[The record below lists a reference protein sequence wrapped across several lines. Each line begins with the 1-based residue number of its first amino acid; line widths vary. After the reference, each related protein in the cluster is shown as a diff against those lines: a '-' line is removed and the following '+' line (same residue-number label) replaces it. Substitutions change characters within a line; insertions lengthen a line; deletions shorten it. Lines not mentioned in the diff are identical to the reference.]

1 MKFGRKKDRAAAPEE
16 ALTPAGGD
24 DDAPAAE
31 EERAPLG
38 DGGPFDA
45 DDLPEDDVDRVD
57 LGSLLIQSEP
67 GRELRMQVEES
78 SGDVQAVMLVGQ
90 DGALELRAFAAPRN
104 GDLWSEVRPQIAADM
119 TQRGGTA
126 SEEEGPFGTEL
137 HCRIQVQLPDG
148 KTGVQPSR
156 IIGVNGPRW
165 LLRATLLGRPA
176 MEPELGTEW
185 EQVLSRVAVQRGA
198 QPMPVGEPLPLVL
211 PDHARKITPPARPA
225 AGSGSA
231 QE

>member
-1 MKFGRKKDRAAAPEE
+1 MKFGRKKDARTAPEE
-16 ALTPAGGD
+16 SAATPGSAATAETGETGD
-24 DDAPAAE
+24 EAAP
-31 EERAPLG
+31 G

-45 DDLPEDDVDRVD
+45 DDLPEGDVDRVD

-126 SEEEGPFGTEL
+126 SEQEGPFGPEL
-137 HCRIQVQLPDG
+137 QCRIQVQLPDG
-148 KTGVQPSR
+148 TSGVQPSR

-176 MEPELGTEW
+176 MEPELGAEW
-185 EQVLSRVAVQRGA
+185 EQVLRRVAVRRSGE
-198 QPMPVGEPLPLVL
+198 PMMVGEPLPLVL
-211 PDHARKITPPARPA
+211 PDHARKITPPAPPA
-225 AGSGSA
+225 SS
-231 QE
+231 